1 MSLLLARARTPL
13 ARALALTRT
22 ARSRTIHRPSPR
34 LGPKTLHV
42 RIPIIPL
49 AAGAAYT
56 TMAPVPAQQQQQQAD
71 AMMAEFKVTE
81 PKSGGEKSGKM
92 HSQVVIIGSG
102 PAGHT

>member
-1 MSLLLARARTPL
+1 MSLFGSRTRTTLARSL
-13 ARALALTRT
+13 SLTRT
-22 ARSRTIHRPSPR
+22 TFRTIHRPSPR
-34 LGPKTLHV
+34 HSPKTLHV

-56 TMAPVPAQQQQQQAD
+56 TMAPVPAQQQQGD
-71 AMMAEFKVTE
+71 AMMGEFKVTE